1 MQMASA
7 AVDFNASVMDS
18 SMYLSSSDESLPG
31 LFDMSPNANN
41 MNGVNDLNL
50 TDMNMHDLTMNV
62 NMNDLNMNDLHNDLN
77 MHGLN
82 YDLNMTDMNI
92 PDLNMTDMNIFG
104 LNMTDTNMTD
114 MNIMNDTNMTGMN
127 MAGLNIP
134 GPNMNGMDTNDQI
147 MTELHGLITHDL
159 KDLGMDP
166 QDLTVNGRAL
176 INSLYSVTPN
186 TIKSQGSRNPTVML
200 EDDGSFSPM

>member
-31 LFDMSPNANN
+31 LFDMSSNANN
-41 MNGVNDLNL
+41 MNGLNDLNL

-62 NMNDLNMNDLHNDLN
+62 NMNDLHN
-77 MHGLN
+77 
-82 YDLNMTDMNI
+82 DLNMTDMNI
-92 PDLNMTDMNIFG
+92 PDMNIFG
-104 LNMTDTNMTD
+104 LNMNDTNMTD
-114 MNIMNDTNMTGMN
+114 MN
-127 MAGLNIP
+127 MA
-134 GPNMNGMDTNDQI
+134 GPNMNAMDTNDQI

-159 KDLGMDP
+159 KDLAMDL

-176 INSLYSVTPN
+176 MNSLYSVTPN
-186 TIKSQGSRNPTVML
+186 TIKSPGSRNPTVML
-200 EDDGSFSPM
+200 EDDGFFYPM